1 MVDDSG
7 NAVQQPAPEWAYWH
21 ACERCTGSRHLFNAC
36 SRSLSTSCHYCREP
50 VEIAA
55 PLGAMAS
62 VAAARLEAL
71 IDQDETSSSGL
82 PLKMVGD
89 VIRDNLKDANPTLC
103 DDLIQIVGT
112 AQSRSD
118 LRPTQSYRWNYRR
131 VGQEEQDKVW
141 EGFRTSLRGR
151 SRFFNADAKIF
162 LDGLFSIL
170 PSLSPNGFFYA
181 NVQVDLDAG
190 RTLFRARRA
199 NTQADIDRIKSSP
212 ARELHAPPPEIT
224 PSDRMN
230 VERAPAFYAAFDN
243 KTAIA
248 EVRPSRGSRV
258 VVGGFTT
265 TRKLKIFDFTSLAK
279 NSAPYFSIWSED
291 FVDRSRIGAK
301 RIDLTAQLVQH
312 PQATCLVRAR
322 GDSMRDAG
330 IFDGDV
336 LVVDKAVTAKNGHVV
351 VAVIDGEFVC
361 KQLQLRAGRMKLK
374 AANPSY
380 PDIVPKDG
388 QVVEVWGVVTASIK
402 TMPV

>member
-224 PSDRMN
+224 PSNRMN

-291 FVDRSRIGAK
+291 FVDRSRNRRLLLRLQD
-301 RIDLTAQLVQH
+301 RIARPIPLGMEHEYLDTQVVADYLH
-312 PQATCLVRAR
+312 SCLK
-322 GDSMRDAG
+322 
-330 IFDGDV
+330 FDGVMFESTQEDGGTNVV
-336 LVVDKAVTAKNGHVV
+336 LFGATLGPYSSEKKDFPEAPLLFKEGSAEIHEVTA
-351 VAVIDGEFVC
+351 
-361 KQLQLRAGRMKLK
+361 LRVDSKRVG
-374 AANPSY
+374 
-380 PDIVPKDG
+380 
-388 QVVEVWGVVTASIK
+388 
-402 TMPV
+402 